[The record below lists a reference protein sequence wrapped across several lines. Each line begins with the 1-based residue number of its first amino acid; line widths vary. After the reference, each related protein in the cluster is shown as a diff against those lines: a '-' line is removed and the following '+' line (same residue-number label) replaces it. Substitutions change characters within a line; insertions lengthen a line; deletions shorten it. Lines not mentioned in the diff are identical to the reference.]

1 VACPNPTITHNV
13 GDTFHY
19 VGGLRSAGAP
29 LVLTGWQVLAFVRAT
44 DASGEEAAAGDP
56 LTTPVVVVTNAAQGA
71 FVVRADDTT
80 AWPRNARLLLEVV
93 LIAPDATRT
102 TLPYVTIQ
110 T

>member
-1 VACPNPTITHNV
+1 MACPTPALPHNV

-19 VGGLRSAGAP
+19 IGALTSAGAP
-29 LVLTGWQVLAFVRAT
+29 LVLTGWEVLVFVRAT
-44 DASGEEAAAGDP
+44 DAGGDDAATGDP
-56 LTTPVVVVTNAAQGA
+56 LSTATVTVTNAAQGA
-71 FVVRADDTT
+71 FVIRVDDTT

-102 TLPYVTIQ
+102 TLPYAIIQ